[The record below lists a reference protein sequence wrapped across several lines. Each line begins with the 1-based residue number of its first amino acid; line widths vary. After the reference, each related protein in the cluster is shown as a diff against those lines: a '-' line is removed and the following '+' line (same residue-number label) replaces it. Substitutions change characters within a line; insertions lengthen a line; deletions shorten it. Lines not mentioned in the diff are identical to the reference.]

1 MQKAALKK
9 GTRRASM
16 ATGAAAQSPQQLQA
30 PRPAVYRHT
39 GGVNAPLGAAAES
52 VGMGTAEK
60 EQLSHKDKFW
70 GVDKESRDRERDRE
84 LMSSEFERSLRH
96 ELDCKLVLQQREW
109 EEEYQKQLHDEA
121 YKAAVGEM
129 QTRREYMRALFAASS
144 SQEVMNY
151 IWNPDTFVAPQSFVL
166 SASPQHNRYQ
176 QQRIGD
182 DNLSDSVSGVDSL
195 VRLVGGSNFELPPVD
210 HEYPMHTH
218 AGGLM
223 QSRAAATGEPQQRA
237 LRNRTSGAGI
247 AEAAMSSS
255 RKAPTSTTTG
265 GGAGKRGTAGVHM
278 GGGIIVSPVNE
289 GTSSSSSSAV
299 AATQGKATF
308 KLTMANGNAVILPP
322 PPGRKHIEAIDGH
335 SKLGWD
341 QEALLAA
348 AFDLLDTRRAG
359 VLTLA
364 DISRLSSH
372 AEARALLRFTVLGSL
387 VKRKMWNSF
396 RSIFHHP
403 EANIGFS
410 EWMSLATS
418 TAVETRVPL
427 KFIRLEEDH
436 LSIVGAASTD
446 KAADVGWLTLSA
458 TGRNG
463 SAGQLQQGGWFAN
476 GARKHLERLSTQAS
490 LRRWLRKGDVVW
502 GLHGRGVTWLPA
514 IVESVIAD
522 DTCDLS
528 YPLSPA
534 LVSRAREASHTR
546 RLVRTSLVSNQV
558 NENEKEDQVKSSSE
572 LVTLTEGLDELQ
584 ACARVFDLLF
594 GGASSVSPAVFIS
607 ALYNPN
613 NGVRALVD
621 TNSVLK
627 LVAPQLKDEAVL
639 LITAGLEEGT
649 TASLR
654 QDLFPPLASALTKVS
669 GDLLT
674 RSDWLAYCSLVR
686 ERATFSCSKQ

>member
-9 GTRRASM
+9 SARRAST
-16 ATGAAAQSPQQLQA
+16 ATGAAQATQQQA
-30 PRPAVYRHT
+30 PRPAVYKHT
-39 GGVNAPLGAAAES
+39 GGVNAPLGAAAET
-52 VGMGTAEK
+52 VGMGTAER
-60 EQLSHKDKFW
+60 EQLSRKDKFW

-96 ELDCKLVLQQREW
+96 EQDCKLVLQQREW

-129 QTRREYMRALFAASS
+129 QTRREYMRSLFAASS
-144 SQEVMNY
+144 SQVVMNY
-151 IWNPDTFVAPQSFVL
+151 IWNPDTLAPQSFVL
-166 SASPQHNRYQ
+166 SASPQHNRHH
-176 QQRIGD
+176 QRIGD
-182 DNLSDSVSGVDSL
+182 DYLSDSVSGVDSL

-210 HEYPMHTH
+210 NEYPMHTH
-218 AGGLM
+218 SGGLM
-223 QSRAAATGEPQQRA
+223 QSRAAATGELQQRA
-237 LRNRTSGAGI
+237 LRNRSSGAGI
-247 AEAAMSSS
+247 AETAMSSS
-255 RKAPTSTTTG
+255 RKAPSSTTTG
-265 GGAGKRGTAGVHM
+265 GKITTGGAGKKGTAGVHM

-289 GTSSSSSSAV
+289 GTSSSSSAAA

-308 KLTMANGNAVILPP
+308 KLTMANGHAVILPP

-335 SKLGWD
+335 PKHGWD

-359 VLTLA
+359 VLTLP

-396 RSIFHHP
+396 RGIFHHP
-403 EANIGFS
+403 EANIGLS
-410 EWMSLATS
+410 EWMSLAS
-418 TAVETRVPL
+418 SMAAENRVPL

-436 LSIVGAASTD
+436 LSTAGAASTD

-458 TGRNG
+458 TGQKG
-463 SAGQLQQGGWFAN
+463 AADQLHQGGWFAN

-502 GLHGRGVTWLPA
+502 GLHGRGITWLPA
-514 IVESVIAD
+514 IVESVNAD
-522 DTCDLS
+522 ETCDLS

-558 NENEKEDQVKSSSE
+558 NENEKEDQAKRSSE
-572 LVTLTEGLDELQ
+572 FVTLTEGLDELQ
-584 ACARVFDLLF
+584 ACASVFDLLF
-594 GGASSVSPAVFIS
+594 GGANSVSPALFIS
-607 ALYNPN
+607 GLYNPN

-621 TNSVLK
+621 SNAVLK
-627 LVAPQLKDEAVL
+627 LVAPPLKEEAML

-649 TASLR
+649 STSLR
-654 QDLFPPLASALTKVS
+654 QDLFPPLASAITKVS
-669 GDLLT
+669 GDALT
-674 RSDWLAYCSLVR
+674 RPDWLSYCSLVR
-686 ERATFSCSKQ
+686 DRATLSCQ